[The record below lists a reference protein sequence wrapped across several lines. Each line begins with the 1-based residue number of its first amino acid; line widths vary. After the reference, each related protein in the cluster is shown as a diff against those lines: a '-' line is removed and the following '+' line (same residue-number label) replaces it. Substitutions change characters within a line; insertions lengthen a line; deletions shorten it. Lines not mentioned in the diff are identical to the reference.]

1 MEAMKF
7 LGYARYVWANK
18 FARICNIFPLH
29 LRNLVSKIL
38 NTFPTE
44 KINKFNELFSTSLLP
59 TQLGD
64 RIKKIGKILL
74 SKSNY
79 EIYIKL
85 ITQMEDKVLLN
96 QTDLHSH
103 QKK

>member
-1 MEAMKF
+1 MKF
-7 LGYARYVWANK
+7 LGDTQGMFGQINSREFVI
-18 FARICNIFPLH
+18 FFPLH

-74 SKSNY
+74 SKN
-79 EIYIKL
+79 L
-85 ITQMEDKVLLN
+85 IMKST
-96 QTDLHSH
+96 
-103 QKK
+103 